1 MRSDEATHRPPL
13 LRNNI
18 MNANLLPTGSAYF
31 LTKETQSVERH
42 TLSVL
47 VDNEP
52 GILARVVGLFAARGF
67 NIDSLTVSET
77 EHEKGLSRIT
87 VVTVATPK
95 VLMQIKLQLER
106 LIPVHKVHD
115 LTAEGKALERE
126 LALVKVA
133 GTGEPRA
140 EALRLADAYRAQI
153 VDATT
158 EGFVFEI
165 PGKPTKIDSF
175 IAIMVPLGMVEV
187 VRTGL
192 AAISRGG

>member
-1 MRSDEATHRPPL
+1 
-13 LRNNI
+13 
-18 MNANLLPTGSAYF
+18 MNAHLMQPTGSAYF
-31 LTKETQSVERH
+31 IAPETQTVVRH

-52 GILARVVGLFAARGF
+52 GILARIVGLFAARGF

-77 EHEKGLSRIT
+77 EHDKGLSRIT

-95 VLMQIKLQLER
+95 VLLQIKLQLER

-133 GTGEPRA
+133 STGEPRA

-158 EGFVFEI
+158 ESFVFEI
-165 PGKPTKIDSF
+165 TGKPSKIDSF
-175 IAIMVPLGMVEV
+175 IAIMVPLGLVEV

-192 AAISRGG
+192 AAISRGAEGM

>member
-1 MRSDEATHRPPL
+1 
-13 LRNNI
+13 
-18 MNANLLPTGSAYF
+18 MNAHLAPTGSAYF
-31 LTKETQSVERH
+31 LAPETQTPERH

-52 GILARVVGLFAARGF
+52 GILARIVGLFAARGF

-87 VVTVATPK
+87 VVTVASPK
-95 VLMQIKLQLER
+95 VLTQIKLQLER
-106 LIPVHKVHD
+106 LVPVHKVHD

-133 GTGEPRA
+133 SVGEPRA
-140 EALRLADAYRAQI
+140 ESLRLADAYRAQI

-158 EGFVFEI
+158 ESFVFEI
-165 PGKPTKIDSF
+165 TGKPSKIDSF
-175 IAIMVPLGMVEV
+175 ISIMVPLGLVEV

-192 AAISRGG
+192 AAISRGAEGM

>member
-1 MRSDEATHRPPL
+1 
-13 LRNNI
+13 
-18 MNANLLPTGSAYF
+18 MNAQIQPTGSAYF
-31 LTKETQSVERH
+31 LTQETAVPERH

-52 GILARVVGLFAARGF
+52 GILARVVGLFSARGY

-95 VLMQIKLQLER
+95 VLEQIKLQLER
-106 LIPVHKVHD
+106 LIPVHRVHD
-115 LTAEGKALERE
+115 LTAEGRVLERE

-133 GTGEPRA
+133 GTGDHRVES
-140 EALRLADAYRAQI
+140 LRLADAFRAQV

-158 EGFVFEI
+158 ESFVFEVTGN
-165 PGKPTKIDSF
+165 PSKIDSF
-175 IAIMVPLGMVEV
+175 IALMVPLGLIEV

-192 AAISRGG
+192 AAISRGPEGM

>member
-1 MRSDEATHRPPL
+1 
-13 LRNNI
+13 
-18 MNANLLPTGSAYF
+18 MNAHLMQPTGSAYF
-31 LTKETQSVERH
+31 IVPETQTVERH

-52 GILARVVGLFAARGF
+52 GILARIVGLFAARGF

-87 VVTVATPK
+87 IVTVATPK
-95 VLMQIKLQLER
+95 VLLQIKLQLER

-133 GTGEPRA
+133 STGEPRA

-158 EGFVFEI
+158 ESFVFEI
-165 PGKPTKIDSF
+165 TGKPSKIDSF
-175 IAIMVPLGMVEV
+175 IAIMVPLGLVEV

-192 AAISRGG
+192 AAISRGAEGM

>member
-1 MRSDEATHRPPL
+1 
-13 LRNNI
+13 
-18 MNANLLPTGSAYF
+18 MNAHLQPTGSAYF
-31 LTKETQSVERH
+31 ITKETQEIERH

-52 GILARVVGLFAARGF
+52 GILARVVGLFSARGY
-67 NIDSLTVSET
+67 NIESLTVSET
-77 EHEKGLSRIT
+77 EHGRRLSRIT
-87 VVTVATPK
+87 MVTVATPK
-95 VLMQIKLQLER
+95 VLQQIKLQLER
-106 LIPVHKVHD
+106 LVPVHKVHD

-133 GTGEPRA
+133 STGEPRA

-158 EGFVFEI
+158 ESFVFEI
-165 PGKPTKIDSF
+165 TGKPSKIDSF
-175 IAIMVPLGMVEV
+175 IAIMVPLGLVEV

-192 AAISRGG
+192 AAISRGPEGM

>member
-1 MRSDEATHRPPL
+1 MGVKAHRVKD
-13 LRNNI
+13 RT
-18 MNANLLPTGSAYF
+18 MNAHLQPSGSAYF
-31 LTKETQSVERH
+31 LAAETQKPERH

-52 GILARVVGLFAARGF
+52 GILARVVGLFSARGY

-95 VLMQIKLQLER
+95 VLTQIKLQLER
-106 LIPVHKVHD
+106 LVPVHKVHD

-133 GTGEPRA
+133 GSGEHRV
-140 EALRLADAYRAQI
+140 ETLRLADAFRAQV

-158 EGFVFEI
+158 ESFVFEVT
-165 PGKPTKIDSF
+165 GKPSKIDSF
-175 IAIMVPLGMVEV
+175 IALMVPLGLVEV

-192 AAISRGG
+192 AAISRGPEGM

>member
-1 MRSDEATHRPPL
+1 
-13 LRNNI
+13 

-31 LTKETQSVERH
+31 LTRETAQPERH

-52 GILARVVGLFAARGF
+52 GILARVVGLFSARGY

-77 EHEKGLSRIT
+77 EHNKRLSRIT

-95 VLMQIKLQLER
+95 VLEQIKLQLER
-106 LIPVHKVHD
+106 LVPVHKVHD
-115 LTAEGKALERE
+115 LTAEGNGLERE
-126 LALVKVA
+126 LALIKVA
-133 GTGEPRA
+133 GTGDHRSET
-140 EALRLADAYRAQI
+140 LRLADAFRANI

-158 EGFVFEI
+158 ESFVFEVT
-165 PGKPTKIDSF
+165 GKSSKIDSF
-175 IAIMVPLGMVEV
+175 IALMVPLGLVEV

-192 AAISRGG
+192 AAISRGPEGM

>member
-1 MRSDEATHRPPL
+1 
-13 LRNNI
+13 
-18 MNANLLPTGSAYF
+18 MNAHLMQPTGSAYF
-31 LTKETQSVERH
+31 IAPETQNVVRH

-52 GILARVVGLFAARGF
+52 SILARIVGLFAARGF

-77 EHEKGLSRIT
+77 EHDKGLSRIT

-95 VLMQIKLQLER
+95 VLLQIKLQLER

-133 GTGEPRA
+133 STGEPRA

-158 EGFVFEI
+158 ESFVFEI
-165 PGKPTKIDSF
+165 TGKPSKIDSF
-175 IAIMVPLGMVEV
+175 IAIMVPLGLVEV

-192 AAISRGG
+192 AAISRGAEGM

>member
-1 MRSDEATHRPPL
+1 
-13 LRNNI
+13 
-18 MNANLLPTGSAYF
+18 MNAHLQPTGSVYF
-31 LTKETQSVERH
+31 LAPETQTPERH

-52 GILARVVGLFAARGF
+52 GILARIVGLFAARGY

-77 EHEKGLSRIT
+77 EHVKGLSRIT

-95 VLMQIKLQLER
+95 MLTQIKLQLER
-106 LIPVHKVHD
+106 LVPVHKVHD
-115 LTAEGKALERE
+115 LTEEGKALERE

-133 GTGEPRA
+133 STGEPRA
-140 EALRLADAYRAQI
+140 EALRLADAYRATI

-158 EGFVFEI
+158 ESFVFEI
-165 PGKPTKIDSF
+165 TGKPSKIDSF
-175 IAIMVPLGMVEV
+175 IAIMVPLGLLEV

-192 AAISRGG
+192 AAISRGPEGM

>member
-1 MRSDEATHRPPL
+1 
-13 LRNNI
+13 
-18 MNANLLPTGSAYF
+18 MNAHLQPSGSAYF
-31 LTKETQSVERH
+31 LTAETQTPERH

-52 GILARVVGLFAARGF
+52 GILARIVGLFAARGY

-95 VLMQIKLQLER
+95 VLLQIKLQLER
-106 LIPVHKVHD
+106 LVPVHKVHD
-115 LTAEGKALERE
+115 LTQEGKALERE

-140 EALRLADAYRAQI
+140 EALRLADAYRATI

-158 EGFVFEI
+158 ESFVFEI
-165 PGKPTKIDSF
+165 TGKPTKIDSF
-175 IAIMVPLGMVEV
+175 IAIMVPLGLTEV

-192 AAISRGG
+192 AAISRGPEGM

>member
-1 MRSDEATHRPPL
+1 
-13 LRNNI
+13 
-18 MNANLLPTGSAYF
+18 MNAHLQPSGSAYF
-31 LTKETQSVERH
+31 LAPETQTPERH

-52 GILARVVGLFAARGF
+52 GILARIVGLFAARGF

-87 VVTVATPK
+87 VVTVASPK
-95 VLMQIKLQLER
+95 VLLQIKLQLER
-106 LIPVHKVHD
+106 LVPVHKVHD
-115 LTAEGKALERE
+115 LTAEGKSLERE

-133 GTGEPRA
+133 STGEPRA

-158 EGFVFEI
+158 DSFVFEI
-165 PGKPTKIDSF
+165 TGKPSKIDSF
-175 IAIMVPLGMVEV
+175 IAIMVPLGLVEV

-192 AAISRGG
+192 AAISRGPEGM